1 LISKNEAAATAT
13 FRADA
18 QKAHLDLDPDY
29 IISCVRETSRPYWQ
43 KIFMDK
49 LKVFGITVLFRT
61 IGEDLHIQ
69 EAYPKA

>member
-1 LISKNEAAATAT
+1 LISKNEAAAAAT

-49 LKVFGITVLFRT
+49 AKSI
-61 IGEDLHIQ
+61 
-69 EAYPKA
+69 